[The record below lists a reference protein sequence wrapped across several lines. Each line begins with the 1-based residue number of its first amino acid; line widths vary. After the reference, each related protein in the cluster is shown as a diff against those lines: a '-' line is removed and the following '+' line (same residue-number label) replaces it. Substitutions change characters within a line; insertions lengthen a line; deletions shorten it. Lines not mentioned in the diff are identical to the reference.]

1 MNERKG
7 DSATVELTMR
17 AAEKVK
23 GLLEHEG
30 RPEAALRLAVTSGG
44 CSGLRYELRFEDERR
59 ESDHEWTQHGVL
71 VVVDPKSAPHLAGCR
86 IDYLDDLN
94 ESGFRIENPNA
105 ASTCGCGESF
115 GR

>member
-1 MNERKG
+1 MTGRKRG
-7 DSATVELTMR
+7 GLWSPPRCDYVSR
-17 AAEKVK
+17 PGPSEK
-23 GLLEHEG
+23 
-30 RPEAALRLAVTSGG
+30 
-44 CSGLRYELRFEDERR
+44 RFEDERR